1 MTPILIAIVGGSA
14 SGKTTFA
21 RDLALALKPNAA
33 LLSLD
38 AFYWPTDH
46 LTPRQR
52 DRLNFD
58 HPRRIDWPLL
68 DEVLDAFAAGRPAA
82 VPRYDFSKHNRLPVH
97 DCLLPRTFLVLE
109 GLWLLRRRTVR
120 RRCALRIFVNCPSAQ
135 RLRRRL
141 SRDLADRGR
150 TRRQILDQWQHQAE
164 PGFRRFVAPQKSH
177 ADCCIRSPVLAA
189 TVNRLAAQLRA
200 LAHASP

>member
-21 RDLALALKPNAA
+21 RDLALALEPNAA

-38 AFYWPTDH
+38 AFYCPTDH
-46 LTPRQR
+46 LSPHQR

-68 DEVLDAFAAGRPAA
+68 DQVLDAFCAGRPTA
-82 VPRYDFSKHNRLPVH
+82 VPRYDFTRHNRVAVR
-97 DCLLPRTFLVLE
+97 DRLLPKPILVLE
-109 GLWLLRRRTVR
+109 GLWLLRRRTIR
-120 RRCALRIFVNCPSAQ
+120 SRCALRIFVNCPTSE

-141 SRDLADRGR
+141 RRDLADRGR
-150 TRRQILDQWQHQAE
+150 TRRQVLDQWKSQSE
-164 PGFRRFVAPQKSH
+164 PGFRRFVAPQKHH
-177 ADCCIRSPVLAA
+177 ADWVIGSPVPAP
-189 TVNRLAAQLRA
+189 TVARLASNLRA
-200 LAHASP
+200 IAHASP